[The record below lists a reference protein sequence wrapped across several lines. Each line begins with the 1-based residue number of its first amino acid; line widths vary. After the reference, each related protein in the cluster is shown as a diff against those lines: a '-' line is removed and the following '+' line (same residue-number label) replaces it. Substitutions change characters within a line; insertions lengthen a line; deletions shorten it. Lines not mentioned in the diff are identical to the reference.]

1 MPFIKSAIF
10 IGIYRRR
17 VIWIAYLET
26 DNRSRMNWKSI
37 LLIGVVLLFLWK
49 QFGPADD
56 VSEVDL
62 STAVIID
69 VRTPNEFANGHVK
82 GAINLPVDDLTES
95 AIGNIAQKDQPLIL
109 YCKSGGRSA
118 SATNTLRRWGYQDVY
133 NLKTKS
139 QVEKALKESSLK

>member
-95 AIGNIAQKDQPLIL
+95 AIGNIAPKDQPLIL

>member
-1 MPFIKSAIF
+1 
-10 IGIYRRR
+10 
-17 VIWIAYLET
+17 
-26 DNRSRMNWKSI
+26 MNWKSI

-95 AIGNIAQKDQPLIL
+95 AIGNIAPKDQPLIL

-133 NLKTKS
+133 HGYGEMQSYQGESWGGPRGIGEWMVQKIS
-139 QVEKALKESSLK
+139 QKNVKISRKF